1 MKKLKVLLA
10 ACAIAF
16 GGLSQAFAAD
26 WSAATLEAGKHYF
39 LNVGANKW
47 WGAGNSWGT
56 QASLL
61 PHPEYLTVIV
71 DGSNYKVES
80 QVTNGGTN
88 YYFNGSFM
96 DNGSPVSLTIETDGT
111 NYSIANGTTYYG
123 YDGSSTVL
131 TTSDNRD
138 SDNFKWQ
145 IFSEAQMRARL
156 EAASSSNPVDA
167 TYLIIDQGFGRNQ
180 RNKSAWAMEASNQ
193 NLYGKNENWPNYCAE
208 SYQSTFTLTQT
219 ITNVPNGLYTL
230 TAQGF
235 YRQDGSD
242 NDNLPYFY
250 INDAKCTFPVIA
262 GTENS
267 MKAAGESFL
276 AGKYTISPIS
286 VVVTDGTITLGA
298 KNEVNTSLWCIFDN
312 FTLTFY
318 GDPIK
323 ALQQLLKESANNAIA
338 EINAMDIPE
347 AAKTACLE
355 IIYANDNSEG
365 TFTEESQ
372 FTEATSNIDGA
383 LKKANIYKGVN
394 EYLTKMK
401 AILDNTNV
409 YTAASYKTYYQDIK
423 GRYDSSTLD
432 ETADAVYTANS
443 AYSTGWHS
451 ANYIDD
457 ILLSTWTISGESASN
472 YDKKLYIN
480 TWSIEGNTDGSEFLA
495 PFFEYWVDDA
505 SVLAANT
512 IVSTITGLEANTN
525 YSFTIRAR
533 VRETNEKTKIT
544 NGITMKVGE
553 GEAVDISAGAQFNA
567 GQYYI
572 GNFSAMGETDAE
584 GKLTVTITVAE
595 NSNISWLSFYN
606 CKYSEG
612 EDLSA
617 YIADYEFALNN
628 LKAIAGKPVDPNYV
642 SEISEA
648 ITEYSTVDN
657 TNKEELIAA
666 KEAIDAVLEK
676 VNPSIAALAG
686 SAIKS
691 WTTTTNN
698 GNFEVNTWSTEGN
711 SDGSG
716 MTTPFMQNWIA
727 KGTTLSD
734 ATMSYTLENQKA
746 GYYKVTGLVR
756 VLDESKT
763 ATPAGV
769 FLSANDA
776 IERAYGA
783 NATTCTNGV
792 YGNPIVYGLVGDDGK
807 LTISIKIINTNV
819 NWISWKNLSV
829 EYIDESLTQEIA
841 DNLTEEARVFAND
854 PVAKATQA
862 NAIEALGT
870 LSDANYIA
878 AAKAIE
884 AAYKAEDRDVVDY
897 SQLQTAFDNFEVK
910 ENLGFEEGE
919 YAPYTNATLLKA
931 YADAAA
937 MLEDETAITQEE
949 ANDLASTLSNI
960 TGVANTEEMN
970 AVANGDF
977 ANTPSTAADF
987 YTTGWIRTNGWG
999 QIQTGVEHASSGFA
1013 YYNQPGSLQYG
1024 NSELSGYTMP
1034 LKANTAYL
1042 LTFKYAAWDANTSVK
1057 ASVLNS
1063 DNEGMQ
1069 VRQYAST
1076 NKNYKEGFIDASA
1089 VFMTGEAGN
1098 YILTLQ
1104 NSANIVITDVVLKKA
1119 VKEELVIDEATTYT
1133 PADKYADVTLKR
1145 TLVEGWNGLV
1155 LPFDMTVEDVKTT
1168 FKATAVKAFSSIAN
1182 GENAVTLGFEDAT
1195 TVSAGQPVMIKATAG
1210 SEYTIEN
1217 VLLSSDAAL
1226 KTVAKE
1232 DGTAKF
1238 VFTGTYAPTTLTDVS
1253 FVLINGTKYY
1263 YHEAGTTETSA
1274 KAFRGYFVD
1283 ESTEASA
1290 AKSVIFDFNEA
1301 TGIENVNA
1309 AINNADNGAV
1319 YDLQGRRV
1327 VKPSKGI
1334 YVANGK
1340 KVVIK

>member
-1 MKKLKVLLA
+1 MKKLKLLLT

-61 PHPEYLTVIV
+61 PNPEYLTLIV
-71 DGSNYKVES
+71 DGSNYKIES
-80 QVTNGGTN
+80 QVSNGGTQ
-88 YYFNGSFM
+88 YYFNGSYM

-123 YDGSSTVL
+123 YDGSTTVL
-131 TTSDNRD
+131 GTSGSRD
-138 SDNFKWQ
+138 TDNFKWQ
-145 IFSEAQMRARL
+145 IYSEAQML
-156 EAASSSNPVDA
+156 EMLNAATSENPVDA
-167 TYLIIDQGFGRNQ
+167 TFLILNQGFGRNN
-180 RNKSAWAMEASNQ
+180 RNSSAWTMVADDQ
-193 NLYGKNENWPNYCAE
+193 NMSGGNNINNCAE
-208 SYQSTFTLTQT
+208 SYHSTFTLTQT
-219 ITNVPNGLYTL
+219 LSNVPNGLYTL

-235 YRQDGSD
+235 HNASD
-242 NDNLPYFY
+242 NTDLPYFY
-250 INDAKCTFPVIA
+250 INDETCTFPA
-262 GTENS
+262 KTGSEGTMTDAS
-267 MKAAGESFL
+267 VSFTNGL
-276 AGKYTISPIS
+276 YTIDPIK
-286 VVVTDGTITLGA
+286 VTVTDGTIKVGA
-298 KNEVNTSLWCIFDN
+298 KNETRTDLWCIFDN
-312 FTLTFY
+312 FVLKFY

-495 PFFEYWVDDA
+495 PFFEYWVADA

-584 GKLTVTITVAE
+584 GNLTVTITVAE

-628 LKAIAGKPVDPNYV
+628 LKAIEGKPVDPNYV

-657 TNKEELIAA
+657 TNKEALIAA

-698 GNFEVNTWSTEGN
+698 GEFKVNTWSTEGN

-727 KGTTLSD
+727 SGTVLND

-783 NATTCTNGV
+783 NAMDCTNGV
-792 YGNPIVYGLVGDDGK
+792 YGNPVVYGLVGDDGK

-829 EYIDESLTQEIA
+829 EYIGESLTQEIA

-862 NAIEALGT
+862 NAIEALST

-949 ANDLASTLSNI
+949 ANDLASTLSNL
-960 TGVANTEEMN
+960 TWVANTEEVN

-977 ANTPSTAADF
+977 SNTPSASADF
-987 YTTGWIRTNGWG
+987 YKTGWVRTNGWG
-999 QIQTGVEHASSGFA
+999 QIRSDATLASAGYA
-1013 YYNQPGSLQYG
+1013 YYNQGGSLTYG
-1024 NSELSGYTMP
+1024 NSELPGYTMP
-1034 LKANTAYL
+1034 LKANTVYQL
-1042 LTFKYAAWDANTSVK
+1042 SFKYAQWDKETTIT
-1057 ASVLNS
+1057 ASVLNAN
-1063 DNEGMQ
+1063 NEGL
-1069 VRQYAST
+1069 
-1076 NKNYKEGFIDASA
+1076 SA
-1089 VFMTGEAGN
+1089 RSYTPNAKYNVEFPTATVLFKTGEAGN
-1098 YILTLQ
+1098 YVLTLAGTQ
-1104 NSANIVITDVVLKKA
+1104 NYVVTDVVIKKA
-1119 VKEELVIDEATTYT
+1119 VAEDLTINEDEKYT
-1133 PADKYADVTLKR
+1133 PAEKYANVTFNR

-1155 LPFDMTVEDVKTT
+1155 LPFDMTIDDFKNT
-1168 FKATAVKAFSSIAN
+1168 FSATAVKAFSGITEGADF
-1182 GENAVTLGFEDAT
+1182 VTLSFEDAT
-1195 TVSAGQPVMIKATAG
+1195 EIKAGVPVMVKAAAG
-1210 SEYTIEN
+1210 TEYTINN
-1217 VLLSSDAAL
+1217 VFVPATGLQ
-1226 KTVAKE
+1226 TVAKE
-1232 DGTAKF
+1232 DGNAKF

-1263 YHEAGTTETSA
+1263 YHEAGTTATSA